1 MKKSIVCIMLLFL
14 LCLTACGQKNNDSAG
29 ALTEEEISFFNE
41 NFFTTETEYLGTW
54 VRNNILY
61 TEFTKPAQVDVGA
74 MIYNEAGETVSEEEK
89 EYLRTQVKEL
99 LDTSKFTTAYI
110 DELLQNYL
118 GISLKESEKNGLDSM
133 IYYEKEDAYYLVRS
147 DALAVF
153 VQVEEGFKNE
163 DGTITLQYIK
173 TEEPMQNLTED
184 QKKELPRYQV
194 VLKETENGYQFL
206 SNQEMK

>member
-1 MKKSIVCIMLLFL
+1 MKKSFVCIMLLLL

-41 NFFTTETEYLGTW
+41 NFFTTETEYPGTW

-61 TEFTKPAQVDVGA
+61 TEFTKPAQVDVAA

-89 EYLRTQVKEL
+89 EYLRTQVEEL

-110 DELLQNYL
+110 DELLQTYL
-118 GISLKESEKNGLDSM
+118 GISLKESEKNGLDSV

-173 TEEPMQNLTED
+173 TEEPVQNLTEN